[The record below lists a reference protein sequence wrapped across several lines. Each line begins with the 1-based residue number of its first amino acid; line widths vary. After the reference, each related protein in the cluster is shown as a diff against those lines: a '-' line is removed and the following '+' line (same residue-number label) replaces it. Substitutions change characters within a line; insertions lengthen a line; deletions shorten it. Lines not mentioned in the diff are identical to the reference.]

1 MKKTNKTEKVSKSL
15 MDQIVNGL
23 YLHVPKKGDDKI
35 IQVDMEAAKKF
46 LSDSQP
52 VVETYHSP
60 LLADDKGQGHPGMLN
75 IFFTIKGPEKEV
87 PLKYWKVIGEK
98 GVVLL
103 MFTIAKGVPHNGLK
117 SYLVTQSFISK
128 KDFDIVELLSK
139 EAAKNEPLK
148 NEVPAKT
155 GQEEDSESEKG
166 GNNG

>member
-1 MKKTNKTEKVSKSL
+1 MKKSNKVEKVSRSL

-23 YLHVPKKGDDKI
+23 YLHVPRKGDENI
-35 IQVDMEAAKKF
+35 IEVNIETAKKF
-46 LSDSQP
+46 LEESQP
-52 VVETYHSP
+52 IVETYHSP

-103 MFTIAKGVPHNGLK
+103 MFTISKGVPHNGLK

-139 EAAKNEPLK
+139 EAAKKESSRNS
-148 NEVPAKT
+148 NSAT
-155 GQEEDSESEKG
+155 EEQGATLSSDKGES
-166 GNNG
+166 NG

>member
-1 MKKTNKTEKVSKSL
+1 MKKQNKVEKVSRSL

-23 YLHVPKKGDDKI
+23 YLHVPKKGDENI
-35 IQVDMEAAKKF
+35 IEVDVETAKKF

-52 VVETYHSP
+52 IVETYHSP

-103 MFTIAKGVPHNGLK
+103 MFTISKGVPHNGLK

-128 KDFDIVELLSK
+128 KDFDVVELLSK
-139 EAAKNEPLK
+139 EATKKESGS
-148 NEVPAKT
+148 VPVVKEA
-155 GQEEDSESEKG
+155 E
-166 GNNG
+166 NG